1 MGSFVRSFF
10 SLLSPFLLLG
20 CLSSS
25 YASET
30 IRVSLAEEAD
40 GVRINANQEVRL
52 HVPRSD
58 TLVKIPPFVIQPDPE
73 GLRIDG
79 QIFTVPQVRIETASG
94 TLNLSV
100 LEGTSLQGKKRSPRE
115 WQIDGAVEV
124 SHRGSKLLVVN

>member
-1 MGSFVRSFF
+1 MGLFVRSFF

-40 GVRINANQEVRL
+40 EVRINANQEVRV
-52 HVPRSD
+52 HVPRGE
-58 TLVKIPPFVIQPDPE
+58 TLVKIPPFVIQPIPG

-79 QIFTVPQVRIETASG
+79 RIFTDPQVRIQTASWNFEPNRSWRNES
-94 TLNLSV
+94 TRD
-100 LEGTSLQGKKRSPRE
+100 KKTVPS
-115 WQIDGAVEV
+115 
-124 SHRGSKLLVVN
+124 